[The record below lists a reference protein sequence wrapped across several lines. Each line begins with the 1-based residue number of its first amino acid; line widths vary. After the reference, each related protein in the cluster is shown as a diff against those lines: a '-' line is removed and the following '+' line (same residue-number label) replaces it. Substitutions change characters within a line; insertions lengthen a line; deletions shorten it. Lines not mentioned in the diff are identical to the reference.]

1 MRVSTSSSSRRSFH
15 SWSAWQSFWKLK
27 NLGNVLFQPGM
38 VLLDTS
44 QDLFWPFFTSSFSA
58 CTKKNL
64 LKIVGLFPIFIH
76 GKVHWEYHHAAKISR
91 DRLSIQV
98 SCRRGGLGEG
108 SMDTCT
114 GNDTPRE
121 PGIHPGSLDLGAHN
135 THIAQMPKIF
145 HQKLLHRGAQLLRL
159 NYFF

>member
-1 MRVSTSSSSRRSFH
+1 MCLH
-15 SWSAWQSFWKLK
+15 L
-27 NLGNVLFQPGM
+27 
-38 VLLDTS
+38 
-44 QDLFWPFFTSSFSA
+44 
-58 CTKKNL
+58 
-64 LKIVGLFPIFIH
+64 IFIEEELPQL
-76 GKVHWEYHHAAKISR
+76 VCLAKLLEAKKPWKCSFPTR
-91 DRLSIQV
+91 DGPAGYILGFILALFHIKFFNPYQEEPSEHCGFFPNFCPWKSALGTTPRCQNQQGQRLSIQV